1 MTSLGLLLTL
11 VKSCFF
17 FFFWELLE
25 YNVAQSLPQHVSFN
39 FKVNI

>member
-11 VKSCFF
+11 VKSC